1 MNELQHK
8 QLLVAQIFCSLHEY
22 GNGMTITP
30 EGYYESVVDES
41 ITIAE
46 QIIQKTLKTHNQEVE
61 NSLFTRIGKMIEI
74 NTSLK
79 KDEPTEHNDY

>member
-1 MNELQHK
+1 
-8 QLLVAQIFCSLHEY
+8 LHEY

-46 QIIQKTLKTHNQEVE
+46 QIIQNRR
-61 NSLFTRIGKMIEI
+61 N
-74 NTSLK
+74 NT
-79 KDEPTEHNDY
+79 T